1 MASGL
6 ALVLLSV
13 LFVSAYPEECPDLV
27 ALPSPYAD
35 SSFSGTVR
43 KTVDERTY
51 GIEINDIHYG
61 ADIHAAPSS
70 CWTSHEGLQLLLIEL
85 DSKSTRCR
93 LTLTVGRTYIFSVHA
108 SQTSCPT
115 LFQDGVYS
123 PVLLPTHLTAER
135 DRVVRQT
142 AEARIPY
149 PDNEVLRECCVQ
161 SGVTIGITGMP
172 AARAECL
179 TIQGNEQCGVVG
191 RECCECCKL
200 GRLIRRVIGIDEC
213 PQRAILA
220 TFGEC
225 RPIFLACC
233 RNTTGMFCS

>member
-1 MASGL
+1 MASEL

-61 ADIHAAPSS
+61 ADIPAAPSS

-93 LTLTVGRTYIFSVHA
+93 LTMTVGRTYIFSVHA

-123 PVLLPTHLTAER
+123 PVLLPTHLTADR

-142 AEARIPY
+142 AEVRIPY
-149 PDNEVLRECCVQ
+149 PDNEGEKFRQMLNGKVKVKKKG
-161 SGVTIGITGMP
+161 SGI
-172 AARAECL
+172 E
-179 TIQGNEQCGVVG
+179 N
-191 RECCECCKL
+191 
-200 GRLIRRVIGIDEC
+200 LIELPLPLLVKPSYYNYVHC
-213 PQRAILA
+213 THSMA
-220 TFGEC
+220 TQISIKC
-225 RPIFLACC
+225 
-233 RNTTGMFCS
+233 

>member
-13 LFVSAYPEECPDLV
+13 LFVSGYPEECPDLV
-27 ALPSPYAD
+27 PLPSPYAD

-149 PDNEVLRECCVQ
+149 PDNEGEKFRQML
-161 SGVTIGITGMP
+161 
-172 AARAECL
+172 
-179 TIQGNEQCGVVG
+179 NG
-191 RECCECCKL
+191 RVKKKGLVSVSRTLSNYLCHCW
-200 GRLIRRVIGIDEC
+200 
-213 PQRAILA
+213 
-220 TFGEC
+220 
-225 RPIFLACC
+225 
-233 RNTTGMFCS
+233 